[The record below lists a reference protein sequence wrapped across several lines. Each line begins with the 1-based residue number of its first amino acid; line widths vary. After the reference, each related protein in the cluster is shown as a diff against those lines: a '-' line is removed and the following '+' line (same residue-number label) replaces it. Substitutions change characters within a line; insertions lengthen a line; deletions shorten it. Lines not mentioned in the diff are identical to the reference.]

1 MEAAK
6 RESILSEACK
16 VFAKLGF
23 QKASVD
29 DIARRAG
36 VAKGTIYLAAP
47 SKADLFYE
55 VLLREIRVWNA
66 TLQKRIDPRRPAD
79 QLLTELAMSSLLTM
93 DDRPLVR
100 DLLIGEHQEALPE
113 LRDRLDELRKI
124 GIQPIVEVLEIG
136 VEQGTFRDDL
146 DVDEVARILLDLHT
160 ATVMFVVRKDR
171 DPIRLARRSKSAF
184 DLILRGLQA
193 APEKSEKKPEKTK
206 K

>member
-1 MEAAK
+1 MSGVCVEAAK
-6 RESILSEACK
+6 RESILFEASK
-16 VFAKLGF
+16 VFGRLGF

-47 SKADLFYE
+47 SKKDLFYE
-55 VLLREIRVWNA
+55 VLLREVRTWNA

-79 QLLTELAMSSLLTM
+79 QLLTELALSSLSTM

-100 DLLIGEHQEALPE
+100 DLLMGEHHEVVPDLK
-113 LRDRLDELRKI
+113 DRLDELRRI

-136 VEQGTFRDDL
+136 VDQGRFRADL

-160 ATVMFVVRKDR
+160 ATLMFVVGRDR
-171 DPIRLARRSKSAF
+171 DPLRLARRSKAAF
-184 DLILRGLQA
+184 DLVLRGLTVS
-193 APEKSEKKPEKTK
+193 PPPPTRKH
-206 K
+206 

>member
-47 SKADLFYE
+47 SKKDLFYE
-55 VLLREIRVWNA
+55 VLLREIRGWNA
-66 TLQKRIDPRRPAD
+66 MLQKKIDPRRPAD
-79 QLLTELAMSSLLTM
+79 QLLTEMALSSLATM

-100 DLLIGEHQEALPE
+100 DLLMGEYAIDLPE
-113 LRDRLDELRKI
+113 LRERLDELRKI
-124 GIQPIVEVLEIG
+124 GIQPIVEILEIG
-136 VEQGTFRDDL
+136 VDQGLFRQDL
-146 DVDEVARILLDLHT
+146 DVDEVARILLDLHS

-171 DPIRLARRSKSAF
+171 DPIRLARRSRAAF
-184 DLILRGLQA
+184 DLILRGLKS
-193 APEKSEKKPEKTK
+193 PEPLKHTKKP
-206 K
+206 

>member
-36 VAKGTIYLAAP
+36 VGKGTIYLAAP
-47 SKADLFYE
+47 SKKDLFYE
-55 VLLREIRVWNA
+55 VLLREIRGWNA
-66 TLQKRIDPRRPAD
+66 TLQKRIDPRRPAE
-79 QLLTELAMSSLLTM
+79 QLLTELALSSLATM

-100 DLLIGEHQEALPE
+100 DLLMGQHQEVLPDLKE
-113 LRDRLDELRKI
+113 RLDELRRI

-136 VEQGTFRDDL
+136 IDQGAFRADL

-160 ATVMFVVRKDR
+160 ATVMFVVGQDR
-171 DPIRLARRSKSAF
+171 DPLRLARRSKSAF
-184 DLILRGLQA
+184 DLILRGLTA
-193 APEKSEKKPEKTK
+193 HPPTK
-206 K
+206 KK

>member
-47 SKADLFYE
+47 SKKDLFYE
-55 VLLREIRVWNA
+55 VLLREIRGWNA

-79 QLLTELAMSSLLTM
+79 QLLTELALSSLSTM

-100 DLLIGEHQEALPE
+100 DLLMGEHHEVLPE
-113 LRDRLDELRKI
+113 LKERLDELRRI

-136 VEQGTFRDDL
+136 IDQGVFRADL

-160 ATVMFVVRKDR
+160 ATVMFVVGRDR
-171 DPIRLARRSKSAF
+171 DPLRLARRSKSAF
-184 DLILRGLQA
+184 DLILRGLQSA
-193 APEKSEKKPEKTK
+193 SPPTK
-206 K
+206 KK

>member
-47 SKADLFYE
+47 SKKDLFYE
-55 VLLREIRVWNA
+55 VLLREIRGWNA
-66 TLQKRIDPRRPAD
+66 TLQKRIDPRRPAE
-79 QLLTELAMSSLLTM
+79 QLLTELAMSSFATM

-100 DLLIGEHQEALPE
+100 ALLVGEHHEVLPE
-113 LRDRLDELRKI
+113 LKERLDELRRI

-136 VEQGTFRDDL
+136 IDQGAFRADL

-160 ATVMFVVRKDR
+160 ATMMFVVGTGT
-171 DPIRLARRSKSAF
+171 DPLRLARRSKSGL
-184 DLILRGLQA
+184 DLVLRGLS
-193 APEKSEKKPEKTK
+193 APKKKQT
-206 K
+206 